1 MVRAVLRD
9 AQFQPLIQTEANA
22 KLLEPGGRSS
32 PLRLQPIPDPTQAGV
47 YVGQFTTKK
56 TGTYEVQLP
65 IGSLTDQVILSQQ
78 TVVRVPALE
87 IQRPQRNDVLLNE
100 LASRTGGKVWIGLDG
115 LQSAPTESIAPSLA
129 ASIKPRDQVNFLPN
143 APDREFQQRLLGLL
157 MALIAGALSLEW
169 LTRRLSRL
177 A

>member
-1 MVRAVLRD
+1 
-9 AQFQPLIQTEANA
+9 
-22 KLLEPGGRSS
+22 
-32 PLRLQPIPDPTQAGV
+32 
-47 YVGQFTTKK
+47 
-56 TGTYEVQLP
+56 VQLP
-65 IGSLTDQVILSQQ
+65 IGTLADQTILTQQ

-100 LASRTGGKVWIGLDG
+100 LAIRTGGTYWIGLDTLRG
-115 LQSAPTESIAPSLA
+115 DPSTDRQETSPLVA
-129 ASIKPRDQVNFLPN
+129 AIEPRDQTNYVPG
-143 APDREFQQRLLGLL
+143 APDAPFQQRLMTLL